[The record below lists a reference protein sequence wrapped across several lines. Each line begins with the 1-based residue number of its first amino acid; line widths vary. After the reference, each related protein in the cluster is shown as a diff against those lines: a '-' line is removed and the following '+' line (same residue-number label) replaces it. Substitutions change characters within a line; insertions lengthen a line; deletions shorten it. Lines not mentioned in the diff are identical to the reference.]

1 MAKIKRTKGELK
13 AQQEQLR
20 RYERFLPTLQLKKQ
34 QLQSAVQATQ
44 KERQALEGEQNRL
57 QAALEPWIGLFAEG
71 EGLDRRITVRDLRF
85 ETRNVAGLDV
95 PQINGLELDVDW
107 PDPHATPAWM
117 DDALKALQQMVRL
130 RLELRVVRQRESLLS
145 AELRKTTQRVNLF
158 EKIKIPECQ
167 ENIRVIR
174 IALSDLQTAAV
185 TRAKL
190 AKNKMRQRETA
201 P

>member
-13 AQQEQLR
+13 VQQEELR

-34 QLQSAVQATQ
+34 QLQSAVQAAQ
-44 KERQALEGEQNRL
+44 RQRQALEAEQERV
-57 QAALEPWIGLFAEG
+57 QADIEPWIGLFAEG
-71 EGLDRRITVRDLRF
+71 EDLDRRITVRRSRLAT
-85 ETRNVAGLDV
+85 ENVAGLNV
-95 PQINGLELDVDW
+95 PRLEALELDVEW
-107 PDPHATPAWM
+107 PDAHATPAWM
-117 DDALKALQQMVRL
+117 DDALKALQEML
-130 RLELRVVRQRESLLS
+130 RLQTELSVIREREALLS

-174 IALSDLQTAAV
+174 IALGDLQTAAV